1 MEALKRKWKS
11 SRGASIL
18 LALLFLLLC
27 VMVGASVIMA
37 AASNGGKIRSNQ
49 AEQQRY
55 LALSSALRL
64 VCDELESMEYVGRYK
79 YGYVDVQKSR
89 DILDGEGNYV
99 ETVWEHDYY
108 RHYYWQ
114 QPGLLRARD
123 GVAVGVG
130 AEKKWRLMDT
140 IPFQHDLDA
149 IFAENF
155 VEAAIEN
162 QQSGEYKDEYCTA
175 LTAAELTPNRSPF
188 EQLTLTPAISSGGD
202 ILNTKIL
209 LTASINPNNGQITL
223 TATFNDDN
231 SYIMTAYLICSESGD
246 DSGISSSP
254 SGNLLLSSAPA
265 DPVCV
270 GRDGGPGSS
279 AADRNK
285 AKDYE
290 TEKKLVWT
298 LSHMVKE
305 KKEVPEP

>member
-49 AEQQRY
+49 EEQQRY

-79 YGYVDVQKSR
+79 YGYASVYSWEVVGQDSDG
-89 DILDGEGNYV
+89 DIYDWVYQHN
-99 ETVWEHDYY
+99 

-114 QPGLLRARD
+114 QEGLLRARD
-123 GVAVGVG
+123 GVAEGVG

-149 IFAENF
+149 IFGENF
-155 VEAAIEN
+155 DADAIEYR
-162 QQSGEYKDEYCTA
+162 QSGDEYNGSDCEA
-175 LTAAELTPNRSPF
+175 LNDAELNHDRSPF
-188 EQLTLTPAISSGGD
+188 ELTLTPNISSGGD
-202 ILNTKIL
+202 ILNTEIL
-209 LTASINPNNGQITL
+209 LTASMNPNNGQITL

-231 SYIMTAYLICSESGD
+231 SYIMTAYLICRDSSD
-246 DSGISSSP
+246 DSGISSNP
-254 SGNLLLSSAPA
+254 SGNLLLSGAPVNQECIGEVKGTESL
-265 DPVCV
+265 DKT
-270 GRDGGPGSS
+270 
-279 AADRNK
+279 K
-285 AKDYE
+285 AKDNE

-298 LSHMVKE
+298 LSRMVKG
-305 KKEVPEP
+305 KKEVTGP

>member
-11 SRGASIL
+11 SCGASIL

-49 AEQQRY
+49 EEQQRY

-79 YGYVDVQKSR
+79 YGYVEVYTWEYQGDDSQG
-89 DILDGEGNYV
+89 DPIYE
-99 ETVWEHDYY
+99 WEHTSD

-114 QPGLLRARD
+114 QEGLLRARD

-149 IFAENF
+149 VFAENF
-155 VEAAIEN
+155 VVEAIDN
-162 QQSGEYKDEYCTA
+162 KQSGEYKDEYCTA
-175 LTAAELTPNRSPF
+175 LGPTELAGGSPF
-188 EQLTLTPAISSGGD
+188 EQLTLTPAITGGGD

-209 LTASINPNNGQITL
+209 LTASMNPGNGQITL
-223 TATFNDDN
+223 TATFDDDN

-246 DSGISSSP
+246 DSGISSVPKSNLWL
-254 SGNLLLSSAPA
+254 SGAPA
-265 DPVCV
+265 NQECIGEVKGTESVDKT
-270 GRDGGPGSS
+270 
-279 AADRNK
+279 K
-285 AKDYE
+285 AKDNE

>member
-27 VMVGASVIMA
+27 VMVGVSVIMA

-49 AEQQRY
+49 EEQQRY

-79 YGYVDVQKSR
+79 YGYVEVYTLEYKGDDSDDKP
-89 DILDGEGNYV
+89 IYE
-99 ETVWEHDYY
+99 WEHTSN

-123 GVAVGVG
+123 GVTVGVG

-149 IFAENF
+149 VFAENF
-155 VEAAIEN
+155 VKDAIEN
-162 QQSGEYKDEYCTA
+162 QQSGEYKNEYCTA
-175 LTAAELTPNRSPF
+175 LNDAELNHDRSPF
-188 EQLTLTPAISSGGD
+188 ELTLTPNISSGGD
-202 ILNTKIL
+202 ILNTEIL
-209 LTASINPNNGQITL
+209 LTASMNPGNGQITL
-223 TATFNDDN
+223 TATFDDDN
-231 SYIMTAYLICSESGD
+231 SYIMTAYLFCSESGD
-246 DSGISSSP
+246 NSGISSNP
-254 SGNLLLSSAPA
+254 KRNLLLSGAPA

-270 GRDGGPGSS
+270 GVDGGPGSS
-279 AADRNK
+279 PIDENK

-298 LSHMVKE
+298 LSRMVKG
-305 KKEVPEP
+305 KKEVTGP